1 MSRKQ
6 RRADSGKMTNASP
19 TRADRPLQS
28 APGVCLTDA
37 APISFHRV
45 AMKTHLQ
52 ELLGSALDQLLAGT
66 EAVRPRSEEHTS
78 ELQSLMRSSY
88 AVFCL
93 KKNIQHQTHTTTPTT

>member
-1 MSRKQ
+1 
-6 RRADSGKMTNASP
+6 MTNASP

-66 EAVRPRSEEHTS
+66 EAVRPAITLDATKEDRKCVVVGKSVS
-78 ELQSLMRSSY
+78 VRVDLDGRL
-88 AVFCL
+88 FI
-93 KKNIQHQTHTTTPTT
+93 KKNETHDIQEKLLE